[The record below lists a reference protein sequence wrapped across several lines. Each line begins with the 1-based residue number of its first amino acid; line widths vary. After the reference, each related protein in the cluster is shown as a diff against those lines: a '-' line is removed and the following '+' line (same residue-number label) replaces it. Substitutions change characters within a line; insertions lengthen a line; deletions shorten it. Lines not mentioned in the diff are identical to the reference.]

1 METLRL
7 LFVYE
12 PLNGFRRAE
21 TIEQLE
27 QLASLTI
34 LLQTLLLWSFPFNY
48 VTLRLLIVVSPSI
61 FQVSKMK

>member
-21 TIEQLE
+21 TIE

>member
-12 PLNGFRRAE
+12 PLNGFWRAE
-21 TIEQLE
+21 TIE

>member
-12 PLNGFRRAE
+12 PLNGFWRAE

-27 QLASLTI
+27 QLASLII